1 MMNQRLEF
9 DLVVVLDLLKMIHG
23 SDHGFG
29 AHKNQKTKKKMDC
42 FFIPFLYN
50 VKSTVTIF
58 GLFLMIHDESMV
70 EISSYGRFGG
80 F

>member
-29 AHKNQKTKKKMDC
+29 AHRNQKKKGL
-42 FFIPFLYN
+42 FFHPVFIHY

-70 EISSYGRFGG
+70 EISSYSRFGG